1 MEQLVVYNDLRKL
14 TAISVSYALIGVCIV
29 WLGFTQGD
37 GILWRV
43 LSVVIAACFVA
54 GIVLNTR
61 KMMNRSPLF
70 VYTLDGVTDYTKP
83 QDVITLPWSQV
94 LNVQLKAANTNDLM
108 LDVTG
113 FRTADQL
120 DEITPEMQAQMDA
133 NGTDRV
139 YYMLELSGLW
149 VRRQRIQDAFDW
161 LRDNVGERF
170 PDIVFTGFE
179 DPLSKVGRKA
189 G

>member
-14 TAISVSYALIGVCIV
+14 TAISVSYALIGACIV

-43 LSVVIAACFVA
+43 LSVLIAACFIA
-54 GIVLNTR
+54 GIELNTR
-61 KMMNRSPLF
+61 KMMNRSPLID
-70 VYTLDGVTDYTKP
+70 YTL
-83 QDVITLPWSQV
+83 VITLPWSQV